1 MQTPILN
8 MLNNYAQQNNLRF
21 HMPGHKGV
29 AVADNVFKSVY
40 PLDIT
45 ELDFSDNLLQPTGV
59 IKQAQDLFA
68 NAVGAQN
75 CFFVTNGSTCGILS
89 LIASSQGKLL
99 VERASHASV
108 FNGLQLFGKDA
119 VVLNNKTSDGKFLPA
134 TLQQIKQCV
143 SIHKDIKTILLTS
156 PNYYGECADLTSIY
170 DFCQQQNILL
180 FVDGAHGAHF
190 GFSSLVP
197 QSIAKC
203 CDACVV
209 STHKTLPA
217 MTQTACVFAKDNLA
231 QQIKQNINVFN
242 SSSPN
247 YLLLAS
253 IDFARAYIQQQIEC
267 SADKKTFDIINQIK
281 TQTKHTFLSNDDF
294 TRLVLTNT
302 NGSQASEWLKQK
314 GVYVEFCDAS
324 RVVLIVSLAES
335 EQNLLKLKQ
344 ILLDMP
350 SFDKPLQNEV
360 EQKEVCSTISH
371 VSGDTTLVDICN
383 ADGYICAN
391 QCGGYPPCI
400 PLFLHGEKITNAN
413 RLLAFADTFGL
424 FDNKIKVFKK

>member
-1 MQTPILN
+1 MQTPILS
-8 MLNNYAQQNNLRF
+8 MLENYAKQNNLRF
-21 HMPGHKGV
+21 HMPGHKG
-29 AVADNVFKSVY
+29 NVNANNLFDEIF
-40 PLDIT
+40 PFDIT

-68 NAVGAQN
+68 SAVGAQN

-89 LIASSQGKLL
+89 LVSSSRGKLL

-108 FNGLQLFGKDA
+108 FNALQLFGKDA
-119 VVLNNKTSDGKFLPA
+119 LVLNNKMSDGKFLPA
-134 TLQQIKQCV
+134 TFEQIEQCV
-143 SIHKDIKTILLTS
+143 LQNNDIKTILLTS
-156 PNYYGECADLTSIY
+156 PNYYGECSDLQKIY
-170 DFCQQQNILL
+170 EFCQSKNILL

-190 GFSSLVP
+190 GFGNLTP
-197 QSIAKC
+197 DSIAKV

-217 MTQTACVFAKDNLA
+217 MTQTACVFAKDFVA
-231 QQIKQNINVFN
+231 QQIKQKLNVFN

-247 YLLLAS
+247 YVLLAS
-253 IDFARAYIQQQIEC
+253 IDFARAFMQKQVELG
-267 SADKKTFDIINQIK
+267 ADKKTFELVEQIK
-281 TQTKHTFLSNDDF
+281 KQTGHNFLQNDDF
-294 TRLVLTNT
+294 SRLVLVDTD
-302 NGSQASEWLKQK
+302 GAKAREWLKQK

-324 RVVLIVSLAES
+324 RVVLIISLAEN
-335 EQNLLKLKQ
+335 EQNLLKLKN
-344 ILLDMP
+344 ILSDMP
-350 SFDKPLQNEV
+350 SFEKPLFNDVQPD
-360 EQKEVCSTISH
+360 EVCSQLNHIDGQT
-371 VSGDTTLVDICN
+371 VLVDICD

-413 RLLAFADTFGL
+413 RLLGFADTFGL